1 MSGKKV
7 LVISSSPR
15 RMGNSDLLADAFIEG
30 AREAGHTVEKI
41 NLHDKKIGFCKG
53 CLGCQKTQHC
63 ILRDDMDDI
72 LPRMQQAEVIA
83 FASPVYFYSLCGQ
96 LKTLLDRTNPLFAGD
111 YAFRDIYLLASAADT
126 DEKTMDGPKK
136 AMEGWVV
143 CFEPVVRRGS
153 GAWCDGIRRH
163 PENAC
168 GPGRCPRYGQ
178 EHPLGLCLSAGSFG
192 SRTGDSGLRVSV
204 LAGTFRSG
212 CCPLFF

>member
-111 YAFRDIYLLASAADT
+111 YAFRDIYLLAS
-126 DEKTMDGPKK
+126 
-136 AMEGWVV
+136 
-143 CFEPVVRRGS
+143 C
-153 GAWCDGIRRH
+153 
-163 PENAC
+163 
-168 GPGRCPRYGQ
+168 RYGRKDHGRPQ
-178 EHPLGLCLSAGSFG
+178 ESHGGLG
-192 SRTGDSGLRVSV
+192 GL
-204 LAGTFRSG
+204 F
-212 CCPLFF
+212 

>member
-41 NLHDKKIGFCKG
+41 NLHEKKIGFCKG

-126 DEKTMDGPKK
+126 DEKTMEGPKK

-143 CFEPVVRRGS
+143 CFERPGCA
-153 GAWCDGIRRH
+153 AWCRRW
-163 PENAC
+163 A
-168 GPGRCPRYGQ
+168 
-178 EHPLGLCLSAGSFG
+178 
-192 SRTGDSGLRVSV
+192 
-204 LAGTFRSG
+204 
-212 CCPLFF
+212 

>member
-7 LVISSSPR
+7 LVSSSSPR

-126 DEKTMDGPKK
+126 DEKTMEGPKK

-143 CFEPVVRRGS
+143 CFEKTRLCGVVQALGVTES
-153 GAWCDGIRRH
+153 GDIRKTPAALDAARDMGRGIR
-163 PENAC
+163 
-168 GPGRCPRYGQ
+168 
-178 EHPLGLCLSAGSFG
+178 
-192 SRTGDSGLRVSV
+192 
-204 LAGTFRSG
+204 
-212 CCPLFF
+212 

>member
-1 MSGKKV
+1 MSGKNV

-15 RMGNSDLLADAFIEG
+15 RMGNSDLLADAFIQG
-30 AREAGHTVEKI
+30 AQEAGHTVEKI
-41 NLHDKKIGFCKG
+41 SLHDKKIGFCKG

-126 DEKTMDGPKK
+126 DEKTMEGPKK
-136 AMEGWVV
+136 AMEGWGV
-143 CFEPVVRRGS
+143 CFEKTRLCGVVQALGVTES
-153 GAWCDGIRRH
+153 GDIRKTPAALEAARDMGRGIR
-163 PENAC
+163 
-168 GPGRCPRYGQ
+168 
-178 EHPLGLCLSAGSFG
+178 
-192 SRTGDSGLRVSV
+192 
-204 LAGTFRSG
+204 
-212 CCPLFF
+212 

>member
-111 YAFRDIYLLASAADT
+111 YAFRDIYLLPIRT
-126 DEKTMDGPKK
+126 KRPWK
-136 AMEGWVV
+136 APRKLWRAGWSVLKRPG
-143 CFEPVVRRGS
+143 CA
-153 GAWCDGIRRH
+153 AWCRR
-163 PENAC
+163 
-168 GPGRCPRYGQ
+168 
-178 EHPLGLCLSAGSFG
+178 L
-192 SRTGDSGLRVSV
+192 V
-204 LAGTFRSG
+204 
-212 CCPLFF
+212 